1 MSVTLKI
8 APSFGEV
15 ENFDMQVPESIKA
28 EELKTLLMQKLQQDG
43 QAQVTATKM
52 IRIFM
57 FGIEIKGPKPIKDY
71 LLANRSRNTDPE
83 IRPLVQ
89 MTICAQT
96 KDKGAPPGGGAE
108 KSSNCPCIVC

>member
-43 QAQVTATKM
+43 EQPPKTPSTAAAFLAAQRACV
-52 IRIFM
+52 
-57 FGIEIKGPKPIKDY
+57 
-71 LLANRSRNTDPE
+71 
-83 IRPLVQ
+83 
-89 MTICAQT
+89 
-96 KDKGAPPGGGAE
+96 PPPYD
-108 KSSNCPCIVC
+108 CP